1 MAAAA
6 AANACFRFLA
16 CLNVASHISLICHH
30 NNMLLLLLW
39 GAGGGQGLIMLPL
52 PLLPMPA

>member
-6 AANACFRFLA
+6 AANASFQFLA

-30 NNMLLLLLW
+30 NNMLLLLLLW
-39 GAGGGQGLIMLPL
+39 GVGEGGEEGRG
-52 PLLPMPA
+52 